1 MTKVEAIIKVLE
13 ENNGIA
19 NWNIIYNNIEKF
31 YPKIKNPK
39 DWKAGIRGVLYRELD
54 KKFKMID
61 EGLISLIDY
70 DEAKLSFVEETE
82 IIDGTTKTVTLDIRK
97 GQNKFRKKLFSEFS
111 TCPITGINDKRLLIA
126 SHIKPWALSNNF
138 ERLDKSNGF
147 LFSPTIDKLF
157 DLGLI
162 TFDTNSRIIFSSD
175 LSSRN
180 IEKIKIDDKREFPKL
195 NIDNRL
201 EYIEYHQNNIF
212 IE

>member
-19 NWNIIYNNIEKF
+19 NWNILYNNIEKF

-39 DWKAGIRGVLYRELD
+39 DWKAGVRGVLYRELD

-70 DEAKLSFVEETE
+70 DEVKLNFVEQTE

-97 GQNKFRKKLFSEFS
+97 GQNKFRKKLFSEFVS
-111 TCPITGINDKRLLIA
+111 CPITGINDKRILIA

-138 ERLDKSNGF
+138 ERLDKNNGF
-147 LFSPTIDKLF
+147 IFSPTIDKLF

-162 TFDTNSRIIFSSD
+162 TFDTNSRIIVSSD
-175 LSSRN
+175 LSSKN
-180 IEKIKIDDKREFPKL
+180 FQKIKIDKKKEYPNLKL
-195 NIDNRL
+195 KNRID
-201 EYIEYHQNNIF
+201 YIKYHQNNIF